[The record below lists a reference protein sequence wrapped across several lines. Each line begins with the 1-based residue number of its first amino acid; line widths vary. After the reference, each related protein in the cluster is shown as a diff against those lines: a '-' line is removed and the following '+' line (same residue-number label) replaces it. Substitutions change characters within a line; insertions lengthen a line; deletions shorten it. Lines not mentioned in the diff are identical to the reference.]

1 MNDFD
6 IAVIGGGA
14 SGLAAAITAKRNN
27 PSSRIV
33 ILERLSRIG
42 KKILA
47 TGNGR
52 CNYTNRNI
60 DITDYHGSCR
70 NLYNSIKDFSCEE
83 FFETLGVYG
92 YSDDEFRV
100 YPLNNNA
107 SAILDGL
114 RLEILKLGIDV
125 ICDFNVTDI
134 KKEKK
139 YRIISENDFITA
151 TSVIIAGGGMS
162 QANLGS
168 DGSMIR
174 IMKKMGLSVS
184 PLYPALTSI
193 KVNPE
198 SIRSLKG
205 IRTNAVVSL
214 FSDNKKLDT
223 QRGEVQFGDGT
234 ISGICVF
241 NLSCLAGGKDKLE
254 LSIDMLP
261 DINYNEAKKLIHDI
275 RKIRA
280 SSPLEDYLSGI
291 LNKRIGMN
299 IIKSCT
305 SHALTEKAECLTE
318 KELNSITASI
328 KDYRFK
334 ITGLSGFEKSQVTAG
349 GLSIVEMDSS
359 LRSKKFRNMYFC
371 GEILDIIGYCGGYN
385 LYFAFGSG
393 ALAGKTC
400 AEDLFNDK
408 GK

>member
-1 MNDFD
+1 MNKFD

-107 SAILDGL
+107 SAVLDGL
-114 RLEILKLGIDV
+114 RLEVLKLGIDV

-151 TSVIIAGGGMS
+151 DSVIIAGGGMS

-184 PLYPALTSI
+184 PLYPALTSF

-214 FSDNKKLDT
+214 FSDNKKLDA

-318 KELNSITASI
+318 KELNNITASI

-334 ITGLSGFEKSQVTAG
+334 IIGLSGFEKSQVTAG
-349 GLSIVEMDSS
+349 GLNIAEIDSS

>member
-151 TSVIIAGGGMS
+151 DSVIIAGGGMS

-280 SSPLEDYLSGI
+280 SSPLEDFLSGI

-400 AEDLFNDK
+400 AEDLLNDK

>member
-100 YPLNNNA
+100 YPLNNSA

-214 FSDNKKLDT
+214 FSDNKKLGT

-280 SSPLEDYLSGI
+280 SSPLEDFLSGI

-318 KELNSITASI
+318 KELNNITASI

-334 ITGLSGFEKSQVTAG
+334 IIGLSGFEKSQVTAG
-349 GLSIVEMDSS
+349 GLNIAEIDSS

-371 GEILDIIGYCGGYN
+371 GEILDIIGYCGGFN